1 MLPDPPRA
9 RKEAELITL
18 ASLPVVLPSCVP
30 DVAALLAVSP
40 VPVLFVVIT
49 GLYKPIIIVA
59 TPGPIAEDKAVLLE

>member
-1 MLPDPPRA
+1 
-9 RKEAELITL
+9 
-18 ASLPVVLPSCVP
+18 VP

-59 TPGPIAEDKAVLLE
+59 TPGSIAEDKAVLLE